1 MRLAISTVASVECE
15 STTTTSSQNA
25 SEAMQSPMRSASLNV
40 IMQAEIGHAPDAG
53 VLEVGEEGLMADY
66 LLFATERYALP
77 ILQPLALALQAA
89 GHGVHAWFVDG
100 AAGAT
105 LPAPVRVVGLRE
117 AVALRPRAVFS
128 AANWVPTFVDG
139 TKVQL
144 FHGFN
149 VEKRS
154 DERGHFRV
162 RGLFDL
168 YCTQGPATTAPF
180 QALASRER
188 HFAVVETGWP
198 KLDPL
203 FRDDDGSA
211 AALRAPA
218 GARPVVMF
226 ASTFTERLSAAP
238 HLFDAIAA
246 EVARGDRYWLL
257 TLHPKCPPELFARYR
272 SLTGAN
278 AAFIETEQL
287 VAAQRAADVLLAD
300 TTSVVSEFVVQ
311 RKPVVTFRNRAPKP
325 HMLDFAEPSSL
336 PDMLAR
342 AFAPDAPL
350 LAALAAYA
358 DAIHP
363 WRDGRSSER
372 VIAATDALLAGQ
384 LGALRRKPLSSLWR
398 SLQIRRELGYWGR

>member
-1 MRLAISTVASVECE
+1 
-15 STTTTSSQNA
+15 
-25 SEAMQSPMRSASLNV
+25 
-40 IMQAEIGHAPDAG
+40 
-53 VLEVGEEGLMADY
+53 MADY
-66 LLFATERYALP
+66 LLFASERYALP
-77 ILQPLALALQAA
+77 ILQPLAQALQAA

-100 AAGAT
+100 AAGAA
-105 LPAPVRVVGLRE
+105 LPSPVRMIGRPRD
-117 AVALRPRAVFS
+117 AVALKPSAVFS
-128 AANWVPTFVDG
+128 AANWVPGFVSG
-139 TKVQL
+139 AKVQL

-180 QALASRER
+180 QALAAQAG

-203 FRDDDGSA
+203 FRDDHGA
-211 AALRAPA
+211 AAAMRAPA

-238 HLFDAIAA
+238 HLYDAIAA
-246 EVARGDRYWLL
+246 DIARGDRYWLL

-272 SLTGAN
+272 ALAGPN
-278 AAFIETEQL
+278 ATFFETEQL
-287 VAAQRAADVLLAD
+287 VTAQRAADVLVAD

-311 RKPVVTFRNRAPKP
+311 RKPVVTLRNRAPKP
-325 HMLDFAEPSSL
+325 HMIDFDDPARL

-342 AFAPDAPL
+342 AFAPDEGL
-350 LAALAAYA
+350 KAAIAAYA

-363 WRDGRSSER
+363 YRDGHSSER
-372 VIAATDALLAGQ
+372 VIAATQSLLRGE
-384 LGALRRKPLSSLWR
+384 LGTLRRKPLSSWLR
-398 SLQIRRELGYWGR
+398 GLQIRRDLGYWGPGG

>member
-1 MRLAISTVASVECE
+1 
-15 STTTTSSQNA
+15 
-25 SEAMQSPMRSASLNV
+25 
-40 IMQAEIGHAPDAG
+40 MQAETGTAVVG
-53 VLEVGEEGLMADY
+53 GEVLMADY

-77 ILQPLALALQAA
+77 ILQPLAHALQAA
-89 GHGVHAWFVDG
+89 GHGVHALFVDG
-100 AAGAT
+100 AASAT
-105 LPAPVRVVGLRE
+105 LPSPVRMAGVRE
-117 AVALRPRAVFS
+117 AVALKPRAVFS
-128 AANWVPTFVDG
+128 AANWVPTFVSG
-139 TKVQL
+139 AKVQL

-180 QALASRER
+180 QALAQRER

-203 FRDDDGSA
+203 FSADDSDA
-211 AALRAPA
+211 QVLRAPA
-218 GARPVVMF
+218 MGRPVVMF

-238 HLFDAIAA
+238 HLLDAIAA
-246 EVARGDRYWLL
+246 EVARGERYWLL
-257 TLHPKCPPELFARYR
+257 TLHPKCAPEWFERYR
-272 SLTGAN
+272 ALTGPN

-287 VAAQRAADVLLAD
+287 VIAQRAADVLLAD

-325 HMLDFAEPSSL
+325 HMIDFTEPSQL
-336 PDMLAR
+336 PEMLAR
-342 AFAPDAPL
+342 AFAPDEPL
-350 LAALAAYA
+350 LHALAAYA

-363 WRDGRSSER
+363 YRDGRSSER
-372 VIAATDALLAGQ
+372 VIAATESLRAGELGTLA
-384 LGALRRKPLSSLWR
+384 RKPLSSAWR
-398 SLQIRRELGYWGR
+398 RLQIRRDLGYWGR

>member
-1 MRLAISTVASVECE
+1 
-15 STTTTSSQNA
+15 
-25 SEAMQSPMRSASLNV
+25 MRSASLNV
-40 IMQAEIGHAPDAG
+40 IMQAETGQAESG
-53 VLEVGEEGLMADY
+53 VAVGTVDEEALMADY

-77 ILQPLALALQAA
+77 ILQPLAHALQAA

-100 AAGAT
+100 AAGAS
-105 LPAPVRVVGLRE
+105 LPGVRMVGLHE
-117 AVALRPRAVFS
+117 AVALKPHAVFS
-128 AANWVPTFVDG
+128 AANWVPTFISG
-139 TKVQL
+139 AKVQL

-180 QALASRER
+180 AALAARQG
-188 HFAVVETGWP
+188 HFKVVETGWS

-246 EVARGDRYWLL
+246 EVARGERYWLL
-257 TLHPKCPPELFARYR
+257 TLHPKCAPELFARYR
-272 SLTGAN
+272 TLVGPN
-278 AAFIETEQL
+278 AAFVETEQL
-287 VAAQRAADVLLAD
+287 VAAQRAADVLVAD
-300 TTSVVSEFVVQ
+300 TTSVVSEFAVQ

-325 HMLDFAEPSSL
+325 HMLDFAEPSQL
-336 PDMLAR
+336 PAILER
-342 AFAPDAPL
+342 AFAPDAQL
-350 LAALAAYA
+350 QAELAAYA

-363 WRDGRSSER
+363 YRDGRSSER
-372 VIAATDALLAGQ
+372 VVAATEALLRGE
-384 LGALRRKPLSSLWR
+384 LGGLARKPLSSIWR
-398 SLQIRRELGYWGR
+398 GLQIRRELGYWK

>member
-1 MRLAISTVASVECE
+1 
-15 STTTTSSQNA
+15 
-25 SEAMQSPMRSASLNV
+25 MRSASLNA
-40 IMQAEIGHAPDAG
+40 IMQAEMGVAG
-53 VLEVGEEGLMADY
+53 LGEEALMADY

-77 ILQPLALALQAA
+77 ILQPLAHALQAA

-100 AAGAT
+100 AAAAT
-105 LPAPVRVVGLRE
+105 LPAPVRMVGLRE
-117 AVALRPRAVFS
+117 AVALKPRAVFS
-128 AANWVPTFVDG
+128 AANWVPTFVSG
-139 TKVQL
+139 AKVQL

-180 QALASRER
+180 QAIAQRER

-203 FRDDDGSA
+203 FGPDDGEA
-211 AALRAPA
+211 RALRAPA
-218 GARPVVMF
+218 IGRPVVMF

-246 EVARGDRYWLL
+246 EVADGERYWLL
-257 TLHPKCPPELFARYR
+257 TLHPKCPPELFERYR
-272 SLTGAN
+272 ALAGPN
-278 AAFIETEQL
+278 AAFVETEQL

-300 TTSVVSEFVVQ
+300 TTSVVSEFIVQ

-325 HMLDFAEPSSL
+325 YMLDFDEPSQL
-336 PDMLAR
+336 RQMLAR
-342 AFAPDAPL
+342 AFAPGDQL
-350 LAALAAYA
+350 RNALDAYA
-358 DAIHP
+358 DTIHP
-363 WRDGRSSER
+363 YRDGRSSER
-372 VIAATDALLAGQ
+372 VIAATEALLAGG
-384 LGALRRKPLSSLWR
+384 LGTLARKPLSSLWR
-398 SLQIRRELGYWGR
+398 RAQIRRDLGYWGR

>member
-1 MRLAISTVASVECE
+1 
-15 STTTTSSQNA
+15 
-25 SEAMQSPMRSASLNV
+25 MQSPMRSASLNV
-40 IMQAEIGHAPDAG
+40 IMQAESGRAETGWSDAG
-53 VLEVGEEGLMADY
+53 VAEVGEEALMADY

-77 ILQPLALALQAA
+77 ILQPLAHALQAA
-89 GHGVHAWFVDG
+89 GHGVHALLVHG
-100 AAGAT
+100 ARDARLA
-105 LPAPVRVVGLRE
+105 APVRHVDVRA

-128 AANWVPTFVDG
+128 ASNEVPGFIHG
-139 TKVQL
+139 AKVQL

-149 VEKRS
+149 VEKRA
-154 DERGHFRV
+154 DARGHFRV

-180 QALASRER
+180 RALAERER
-188 HFAVVETGWP
+188 HFAVVETGWS

-203 FRDDDGSA
+203 FEVDHGEA

-218 GARPVVMF
+218 NGRPVVLF

-257 TLHPKCPPELFARYR
+257 TLHPKCAPELFARYR
-272 SLTGAN
+272 ALAGVN
-278 AAFIETEQL
+278 AAFVETEQL
-287 VAAQRAADVLLAD
+287 VTAQRAADVLLAD

-325 HMLDFAEPSSL
+325 HMLDFDDPARL
-336 PDMLAR
+336 PDLLAR
-342 AFAPDAPL
+342 AFAPDARL
-350 LAALAAYA
+350 QGELAAYA

-363 WRDGRSSER
+363 YRDGCSSRR
-372 VIAATDALLAGQ
+372 VIEATDALLRGD
-384 LGALRRKPLSSLWR
+384 LGKLRHKPVSSLWR
-398 SLQIRRELGYWGR
+398 RWQVRAGLGYWWP